1 MYIFTPIKIQ
11 TMDAIGVTRTFKT
24 REKGI
29 TFFWIEYETL
39 KKEVIR
45 RSFSEAGFR
54 DIQIEF

>member
-1 MYIFTPIKIQ
+1 
-11 TMDAIGVTRTFKT
+11 MDAIGVTRTFKT